1 MNVDVADDH
10 EQLNRAMNSPSP
22 VFMVGPNKSGHD
34 VWGWRRGARP

>member
-22 VFMVGPNKSGHD
+22 VFMVGPNKSTTVRFKLHLG
-34 VWGWRRGARP
+34 